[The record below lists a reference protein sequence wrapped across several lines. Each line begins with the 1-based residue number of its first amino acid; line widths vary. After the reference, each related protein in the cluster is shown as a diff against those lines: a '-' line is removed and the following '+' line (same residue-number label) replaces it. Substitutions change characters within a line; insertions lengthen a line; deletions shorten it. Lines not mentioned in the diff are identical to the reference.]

1 MQNKTV
7 PDKHKDTN
15 DNSPDRDY
23 ETGLDFIEL
32 SSELPG
38 AHQKVTASGIDSTTY
53 DNLPAFPT
61 TEEEWDEFKKDDEPE
76 KSRIDYFEPTAKDEQ
91 PKPNFDLGTRAG
103 VRDDIPD
110 KVDDTLPPGKYKP
123 WEIIINRKTGS
134 AYGFSKGEFKKWQR
148 EQEESHVGIKCDSC
162 GKTVFDNPFTG
173 FQSCP
178 NCGAK
183 MSVLVDDAQ
192 KVIQMQTEAMK
203 FTRKNAPAR
212 KGFMTCPLD
221 IPASL
226 LKSLAIPDFKY
237 EFFNHNSMFAPLTA
251 LFLFLATLV
260 TVVNLVDSLLF
271 TRISGL
277 IMIVAIIMSYIAI
290 SRSIGIFRINLKSD
304 GVTFTKPRSK
314 QTIRYSRIIS
324 ISLTSELSLDASL
337 RKRNP
342 LLIALMAPFTFV
354 IYVLT
359 LGLVNLYDSF
369 HEPAGESDFDFD
381 FIQCITIKT
390 RGLQTQIKV
399 SPKLMPDLSRV
410 LGILIYMSTIES
422 PKIMIN
428 PHAYF
433 AAQRIK

>member
-1 MQNKTV
+1 M
-7 PDKHKDTN
+7 PDKHKDIS
-15 DNSPDRDY
+15 DKSPDRDY

-38 AHQKVTASGIDSTTY
+38 GHQNLTASGIDSSSY
-53 DNLPAFPT
+53 VELPAFPT
-61 TEEEWDEFKKDDEPE
+61 TEEEWDEFKKDGKPD
-76 KSRIDYFEPTAKDEQ
+76 KNRIDYVEPTVKDKQQKQSYE
-91 PKPNFDLGTRAG
+91 LGTRAG
-103 VRDDIPD
+103 VRNDIPD
-110 KVDDTLPPGKYKP
+110 KIDDTLPPGEYKP
-123 WEIIINRKTGS
+123 WEIIVNRKTGC

-148 EQEESHVGIKCDSC
+148 EQEESRVGIKCDSC
-162 GKTVFDNPFTG
+162 GKMVFDNPFTG

-183 MSVLVDDAQ
+183 MTVLMDDAQ
-192 KVIQMQTEAMK
+192 KVIQMQSEAMK
-203 FTRKNAPAR
+203 FARMNAPTR
-212 KGFMTCPLD
+212 KGFMTSPLD

-237 EFFNHNSMFAPLTA
+237 EFFNHKSVFAPLTA
-251 LFLFLATLV
+251 LFLFLAALV
-260 TVVNLVDSLLF
+260 TVVNIVDSLLF

-277 IMIVAIIMSYIAI
+277 IMIAAIVLNYIAI
-290 SRSIGIFRINLKSD
+290 SRLIGVFRINLKSD
-304 GVTFTKPRSK
+304 GVTFTKPRS
-314 QTIRYSRIIS
+314 QRTIRYSRIIS

-337 RKRNP
+337 RKRSP
-342 LLIALMAPFTFV
+342 FLIALLAPFTFV

-359 LGLVNLYDSF
+359 LGLVNLYDSY
-369 HEPAGESDFDFD
+369 HDPSGESDYDID

-399 SPKLMPDLSRV
+399 SPRLMPDLSRV

-422 PKIMIN
+422 PKITIN